1 MKTVYLG
8 LGSNV
13 GDRWRNLDRARALIE
28 SADLRVVRASSIYET
43 EPREVRNQPWFL
55 NQVLEA
61 ETTLFPRQLLA
72 RTQRIEREM
81 GRKRI
86 AAKGPRVIDV
96 DILLYWES
104 VIRTE
109 SLEIPHPRLVE
120 RRFVLEP
127 LAEIAP
133 ELRHPVT
140 RETVREMLGRV
151 AGQGVRRA

>member
-1 MKTVYLG
+1 LKTVYLG